1 MQDFTSILNIIF
13 IISGGALTFVIL
25 FIFAKRQITRFALR
39 SRRGP
44 HVPIGT
50 DAKKYLK
57 REIERRIEAVP
68 RIMYE
73 PRLLSTEPSHYIL
86 EPQQPYHYRFRAV
99 DDVKT
104 LEEEIARQDAG
115 LRRHPRESLRA
126 FLLSSLAAPLDGR
139 GQKLVHQ
146 FCDTYE
152 YARHHP
158 GEFGEDEYTAYSRLL
173 LKLLDAARLLKSV
186 GTCPAPLPRDSPVRR
201 GRALLDAARLRPA
214 LPPLPA
220 LPRSN
225 KLPAAL
231 HKHYT
236 ALENTPV
243 DMKLEEEVIRVP
255 VRSPTESQVKAPAD
269 ETAV

>member
-1 MQDFTSILNIIF
+1 MQTFTSILNIIF
-13 IISGGALTFVIL
+13 IISGGVLTFVIL

-50 DAKKYLK
+50 DAKKCLK
-57 REIERRIEAVP
+57 KEIERRIEAIP
-68 RIMYE
+68 RIMHE
-73 PRLLSTEPSHYIL
+73 PRLLSLDSSHYIL
-86 EPQQPYHYRFRAV
+86 EPQQPYHYRFKAV
-99 DDVKT
+99 DAVKT
-104 LEEEIARQDAG
+104 LEDEIAHQEPG

-152 YARHHP
+152 FARHHP
-158 GEFGEDEYTAYSRLL
+158 GEFSEDEYQAYSRLL

-186 GTCPAPLPRDSPVRR
+186 GGCRGGSPRTSPRR
-201 GRALLDAARLRPA
+201 PRLLDAARLRPSA
-214 LPPLPA
+214 M
-220 LPRSN
+220 R
-225 KLPAAL
+225 
-231 HKHYT
+231 HYT
-236 ALENTPV
+236 ALENMPV
-243 DMKLEEEVIRVP
+243 ESKLEEEIIRVP
-255 VRSPTESQVKAPAD
+255 PRGEPKPPAD

>member
-1 MQDFTSILNIIF
+1 MDQDFTSILNIIF
-13 IISGGALTFVIL
+13 IISGGVLTFVIL

-50 DAKKYLK
+50 DAKKCLK

-68 RIMYE
+68 RIMHE

-104 LEEEIARQDAG
+104 LEEEIAHQDPN

-126 FLLSSLAAPLDGR
+126 FLLSSLAVPLDGR

-146 FCDTYE
+146 FCDAYE
-152 YARHHP
+152 SARHHP
-158 GEFGEDEYTAYSRLL
+158 AEFGEDEYRAYSRLL
-173 LKLLDAARLLKSV
+173 MKLLDAARLLKSV
-186 GTCPAPLPRDSPVRR
+186 SCVSSVRSSPQRRPAR
-201 GRALLDAARLRPA
+201 LLDPARLRTAHRP
-214 LPPLPA
+214 
-220 LPRSN
+220 N
-225 KLPAAL
+225 N
-231 HKHYT
+231 HYT
-236 ALENTPV
+236 ALENMPV
-243 DMKLEEEVIRVP
+243 EAKLQDEVLRVP
-255 VRSPTESQVKAPAD
+255 VKTPTEPPTKPPAD
-269 ETAV
+269 ETAL

>member
-1 MQDFTSILNIIF
+1 MQDFTNILNIIF
-13 IISGGALTFVIL
+13 IISGGVLTFVIL

-50 DAKKYLK
+50 DAKKCLK
-57 REIERRIEAVP
+57 KELERRIEAVP
-68 RIMYE
+68 RIMHE

-104 LEEEIARQDAG
+104 LEEEIARQDPG

-152 YARHHP
+152 FARHHP

-186 GTCPAPLPRDSPVRR
+186 GTCVVVSGRGSPVRR
-201 GRALLDAARLRPA
+201 ARLLDAARLRPSA
-214 LPPLPA
+214 LAA
-220 LPRSN
+220 LPRHN

-236 ALENTPV
+236 ALENMPI
-243 DMKLEEEVIRVP
+243 DSKLEEEVIRVP
-255 VRSPTESQVKAPAD
+255 VKSPTEPLVKAPAD

>member
-13 IISGGALTFVIL
+13 IISGGVLTFVIL

-44 HVPIGT
+44 HVPIGA
-50 DAKKYLK
+50 DAKKCLK

-73 PRLLSTEPSHYIL
+73 PRLLSSEPSHYIL
-86 EPQQPYHYRFRAV
+86 EPQQPYHYRFKAV

-104 LEEEIARQDAG
+104 LEDEIACQDPG

-152 YARHHP
+152 FARHHP
-158 GEFGEDEYTAYSRLL
+158 GEFGEDEYQAYSRLL
-173 LKLLDAARLLKSV
+173 MKLLDAARLLKSV
-186 GTCPAPLPRDSPVRR
+186 CRGVGVSVCGSPQRR
-201 GRALLDAARLRPA
+201 VARLLDAARLRPTA
-214 LPPLPA
+214 P
-220 LPRSN
+220 N
-225 KLPAAL
+225 N
-231 HKHYT
+231 HYT
-236 ALENTPV
+236 ALQNMPA
-243 DMKLEEEVIRVP
+243 DSKLEEEVIRVTTKMA
-255 VRSPTESQVKAPAD
+255 TETSRD

>member
-13 IISGGALTFVIL
+13 IISGGACTFVIL

-50 DAKKYLK
+50 DAKKCLK
-57 REIERRIEAVP
+57 KEIERRIEAVP
-68 RIMYE
+68 RITHE
-73 PRLLSTEPSHYIL
+73 PRLLSVEPSHYIL

-99 DDVKT
+99 DDVNT
-104 LEEEIARQDAG
+104 LEAEIARQDPG
-115 LRRHPRESLRA
+115 LKRHPRESLRA
-126 FLLSSLAAPLDGR
+126 FLLSSLAAPLDGH

-158 GEFGEDEYTAYSRLL
+158 GDFGEEEYQAYSRLL
-173 LKLLDAARLLKSV
+173 LKLLDAARLIAGG
-186 GTCPAPLPRDSPVRR
+186 GTRNSPRAAPPRPRRPADP
-201 GRALLDAARLRPA
+201 ARLRP
-214 LPPLPA
+214 PLPA
-220 LPRSN
+220 TN
-225 KLPAAL
+225 KLTT
-231 HKHYT
+231 KRYT
-236 ALENTPV
+236 ALENLPA
-243 DMKLEEEVIRVP
+243 DSKLEDEIISVP
-255 VRSPTESQVKAPAD
+255 VTRVDTVRD

>member
-1 MQDFTSILNIIF
+1 MQDFTSLNIIF
-13 IISGGALTFVIL
+13 IISGGVLTFVIL

-44 HVPIGT
+44 HIPIGT
-50 DAKKYLK
+50 DAKKCLK
-57 REIERRIEAVP
+57 KELERRIEAVP
-68 RIMYE
+68 RIMHE

-104 LEEEIARQDAG
+104 LEEEIARQDPG

-152 YARHHP
+152 FARHHP

-173 LKLLDAARLLKSV
+173 LKLLDACRYGQAAQLRECSV
-186 GTCPAPLPRDSPVRR
+186 TIP
-201 GRALLDAARLRPA
+201 
-214 LPPLPA
+214 
-220 LPRSN
+220 
-225 KLPAAL
+225 
-231 HKHYT
+231 
-236 ALENTPV
+236 
-243 DMKLEEEVIRVP
+243 
-255 VRSPTESQVKAPAD
+255 Q
-269 ETAV
+269 

>member
-1 MQDFTSILNIIF
+1 MHDFTSQNIIF
-13 IISGGALTFVIL
+13 IIAAGVLTFVIL

-44 HVPIGT
+44 HVPIGA
-50 DAKKYLK
+50 DAKKCLK
-57 REIERRIEAVP
+57 KEIERRIEAVP
-68 RIMYE
+68 LIMHE

-104 LEEEIARQDAG
+104 LDEISRQDPA

-158 GEFGEDEYTAYSRLL
+158 GEFGED
-173 LKLLDAARLLKSV
+173 DARLLSRV
-186 GTCPAPLPRDSPVRR
+186 GMCRGSSPRPQATRRPAAR
-201 GRALLDAARLRPA
+201 LLDAARLRPD
-214 LPPLPA
+214 
-220 LPRSN
+220 N
-225 KLPAAL
+225 KI
-231 HKHYT
+231 
-236 ALENTPV
+236 E
-243 DMKLEEEVIRVP
+243 DEVIRVP
-255 VRSPTESQVKAPAD
+255 VKSPIEVKPPPAD

>member
-1 MQDFTSILNIIF
+1 MQDLTSINIIF
-13 IISGGALTFVIL
+13 IISGGVLTFVIL

-50 DAKKYLK
+50 DAKKCLK

-68 RIMYE
+68 RIMHE

-104 LEEEIARQDAG
+104 LEEEIARQDPG

-152 YARHHP
+152 FARHHP

-186 GTCPAPLPRDSPVRR
+186 GTCVVSTACGSPVRR

-214 LPPLPA
+214 ALAA
-220 LPRSN
+220 LPRHN
-225 KLPAAL
+225 KLPTAL

-236 ALENTPV
+236 ALENMPIDTKIE
-243 DMKLEEEVIRVP
+243 DEVIRVP
-255 VRSPTESQVKAPAD
+255 VRSPTETLVKAPAD

>member
-1 MQDFTSILNIIF
+1 MHDFTSILNIIF
-13 IISGGALTFVIL
+13 IISGGVLTFVIL

-44 HVPIGT
+44 HAPIGS
-50 DAKKYLK
+50 DSKKCLK
-57 REIERRIEAVP
+57 KEIERRIEAVP

-73 PRLLSTEPSHYIL
+73 PRLISMEPSHYIL
-86 EPQQPYHYRFRAV
+86 EPQQPYHYRFKAV

-104 LEEEIARQDAG
+104 LEDEIARQDPC
-115 LRRHPRESLRA
+115 LKRHPRESLRA

-158 GEFGEDEYTAYSRLL
+158 GEFGDDEYRAYGRLL

-186 GTCPAPLPRDSPVRR
+186 GVVRGSPRVSPQR
-201 GRALLDAARLRPA
+201 ARLLTPRRPA
-214 LPPLPA
+214 
-220 LPRSN
+220 R
-225 KLPAAL
+225 PAANT
-231 HKHYT
+231 HYT
-236 ALENTPV
+236 ALENLPADT
-243 DMKLEEEVIRVP
+243 KLEEEVIRVP
-255 VRSPTESQVKAPAD
+255 VKSLAPAD

>member
-13 IISGGALTFVIL
+13 IISGGVLTFVIL
-25 FIFAKRQITRFALR
+25 FIFAKRQITRFAVR

-50 DAKKYLK
+50 DAKKCLK
-57 REIERRIEAVP
+57 KEIERRIEAVP

-86 EPQQPYHYRFRAV
+86 EPQQPYHYRFKAV

-104 LEEEIARQDAG
+104 LEEEIACQDPG

-152 YARHHP
+152 FARHHP
-158 GEFGEDEYTAYSRLL
+158 GEFGEDEYQAYSRLL
-173 LKLLDAARLLKSV
+173 LKLLDAGRLLKSV
-186 GTCPAPLPRDSPVRR
+186 GGCGRVTPRTLAPPPPPAAPVRR
-201 GRALLDAARLRPA
+201 RPA
-214 LPPLPA
+214 ALAALPA
-220 LPRSN
+220 

-231 HKHYT
+231 HNHYT
-236 ALENTPV
+236 ALENMPAES
-243 DMKLEEEVIRVP
+243 KSEEEVIRVP
-255 VRSPTESQVKAPAD
+255 VRAVRD

>member
-13 IISGGALTFVIL
+13 IISGGVLTFVIL

-44 HVPIGT
+44 HIPIGAA
-50 DAKKYLK
+50 AKKCLK

-68 RIMYE
+68 RITHE
-73 PRLLSTEPSHYIL
+73 PRLLCAEPSHYIL

-104 LEEEIARQDAG
+104 LEDEIARQDPV
-115 LRRHPRESLRA
+115 LKRHSRESLRA

-146 FCDTYE
+146 FCDAYE
-152 YARHHP
+152 SARHHP
-158 GEFGEDEYTAYSRLL
+158 AEFGEDEYRSYSRLL

-186 GTCPAPLPRDSPVRR
+186 SCVGGARASPQRRPARLLEPARPRPAP
-201 GRALLDAARLRPA
+201 RPA
-214 LPPLPA
+214 
-220 LPRSN
+220 N
-225 KLPAAL
+225 
-231 HKHYT
+231 HYT
-236 ALENTPV
+236 ALENMPV
-243 DMKLEEEVIRVP
+243 EAKLEEEVLRVP
-255 VRSPTESQVKAPAD
+255 VRSPTEPLVKAPAD
-269 ETAV
+269 ETAL

>member
-1 MQDFTSILNIIF
+1 MHGRDFTSILNIIF
-13 IISGGALTFVIL
+13 IISGGVLTFVIL
-25 FIFAKRQITRFALR
+25 FIFAKRQIYRFALR

-50 DAKKYLK
+50 DAKKCLK
-57 REIERRIEAVP
+57 KEIERRIEAVP
-68 RIMYE
+68 RIMHE
-73 PRLLSTEPSHYIL
+73 PRLLSAEPSHYIL

-104 LEEEIARQDAG
+104 LEDEIAHQDPG

-158 GEFGEDEYTAYSRLL
+158 GEFGEDEYQAYSRLL

-186 GTCPAPLPRDSPVRR
+186 GACSRSSPRSSPARR
-201 GRALLDAARLRPA
+201 PARL
-214 LPPLPA
+214 LPA
-220 LPRSN
+220 ALAAIPGT
-225 KLPAAL
+225 KLPSAL

-236 ALENTPV
+236 ALENMPIES
-243 DMKLEEEVIRVP
+243 KLEDEVIRVP
-255 VRSPTESQVKAPAD
+255 IKSPGSPAPPAD
-269 ETAV
+269 ETPV

>member
-1 MQDFTSILNIIF
+1 MQDFTSILKIIF
-13 IISGGALTFVIL
+13 IISGGVLTFVIL

-44 HVPIGT
+44 HVPIGA
-50 DAKKYLK
+50 DAKKTLK
-57 REIERRIEAVP
+57 KEIERRIEAVP
-68 RIMYE
+68 RIMHE

-104 LEEEIARQDAG
+104 LEEEIARQDPG

-158 GEFGEDEYTAYSRLL
+158 GEYGDDEYQAYSRLL

-186 GTCPAPLPRDSPVRR
+186 GTCRVETPRGSPQRRPAR
-201 GRALLDAARLRPA
+201 LLDAARLRPA
-214 LPPLPA
+214 A
-220 LPRSN
+220 LAAN

-236 ALENTPV
+236 ALENMPADGKV
-243 DMKLEEEVIRVP
+243 EEEVIRVP
-255 VRSPTESQVKAPAD
+255 IKSPPEAAKAGAKPPAD

>member
-1 MQDFTSILNIIF
+1 MHDFTSILNIIF
-13 IISGGALTFVIL
+13 IISGGVLTCVIL

-44 HVPIGT
+44 HVSIGT
-50 DAKKYLK
+50 DAKKCLK
-57 REIERRIEAVP
+57 KEIERRIEAVP
-68 RIMYE
+68 RIMHE
-73 PRLLSTEPSHYIL
+73 PRLLSAEPSHYIL

-104 LEEEIARQDAG
+104 LEEEIARQDPG
-115 LRRHPRESLRA
+115 LKRHPRESLRA

-152 YARHHP
+152 FARHHP
-158 GEFGEDEYTAYSRLL
+158 GEFGEDEYQAYSRLL
-173 LKLLDAARLLKSV
+173 MKLLDAARLLRCAGRSPR
-186 GTCPAPLPRDSPVRR
+186 GSPRRRPPPAR
-201 GRALLDAARLRPA
+201 LLDAARLRPG
-214 LPPLPA
+214 LPA
-220 LPRSN
+220 LPGAA

-231 HKHYT
+231 HHYT
-236 ALENTPV
+236 ALENMPV
-243 DMKLEEEVIRVP
+243 ETKLEEEVIRVP
-255 VRSPTESQVKAPAD
+255 VKSPTEPLVKPPAD

>member
-1 MQDFTSILNIIF
+1 MQDFTSLNIIF
-13 IISGGALTFVIL
+13 IISGGVLTFVIL

-44 HVPIGT
+44 HIPIGT
-50 DAKKYLK
+50 DAKKCLK
-57 REIERRIEAVP
+57 KELERRIEAVP
-68 RIMYE
+68 RIMHE

-104 LEEEIARQDAG
+104 LEEEIARQDPG

-152 YARHHP
+152 FARHHP

-173 LKLLDAARLLKSV
+173 LKLLDAARLLGRV
-186 GTCPAPLPRDSPVRR
+186 GGCVGGGGRASPVRR
-201 GRALLDAARLRPA
+201 GRLLDAARLRP
-214 LPPLPA
+214 
-220 LPRSN
+220 LPRHN
-225 KLPAAL
+225 NLPAAL

-236 ALENTPV
+236 ALENMPI
-243 DMKLEEEVIRVP
+243 DSKLEDEIIRIP
-255 VRSPTESQVKAPAD
+255 VKSPTEPLVKAPAD

>member
-1 MQDFTSILNIIF
+1 MQDYIKIIF
-13 IISGGALTFVIL
+13 IISGGVLTFVIL
-25 FIFAKRQITRFALR
+25 FIFAKRQIYRFALR

-50 DAKKYLK
+50 DAKKCLK
-57 REIERRIEAVP
+57 KEIERRIEAVP
-68 RIMYE
+68 RITHE
-73 PRLLSTEPSHYIL
+73 PRLLSAEPSHYIL

-104 LEEEIARQDAG
+104 LEDEIAHQDPG

-158 GEFGEDEYTAYSRLL
+158 GEFGDDEYQAYSRLL

-186 GTCPAPLPRDSPVRR
+186 GACRSPRASPLRRPAR
-201 GRALLDAARLRPA
+201 LLDAARLRPGA
-214 LPPLPA
+214 LPA
-220 LPRSN
+220 A
-225 KLPAAL
+225 KLPAL

-236 ALENTPV
+236 ALENMPIES
-243 DMKLEEEVIRVP
+243 KLEDEVIRVA
-255 VRSPTESQVKAPAD
+255 VKSPGPAAPAPAPAD
-269 ETAV
+269 ETPV

>member
-1 MQDFTSILNIIF
+1 MGIGQDFTSLNIIF
-13 IISGGALTFVIL
+13 IISGGVLTFVIL

-44 HVPIGT
+44 HVPIGA
-50 DAKKYLK
+50 DAKKCLK
-57 REIERRIEAVP
+57 KEIERRIEAVP
-68 RIMYE
+68 RIMHE
-73 PRLLSTEPSHYIL
+73 PRLLSAEPSHYIL

-99 DDVKT
+99 DDIKT
-104 LEEEIARQDAG
+104 LEEEIARQEPG

-152 YARHHP
+152 FARHHP
-158 GEFGEDEYTAYSRLL
+158 GEFGEDEYNEYSRLL

-186 GTCPAPLPRDSPVRR
+186 GGV
-201 GRALLDAARLRPA
+201 GRAPTPASSPQRRARPRPA
-214 LPPLPA
+214 A
-220 LPRSN
+220 LAAH
-225 KLPAAL
+225 KLPTAL

-236 ALENTPV
+236 TLENMPTEP
-243 DMKLEEEVIRVP
+243 KLEQEVIRVP
-255 VRSPTESQVKAPAD
+255 VKSPSSPAGRAPAAD

>member
-1 MQDFTSILNIIF
+1 MQAFTSIRNIIF
-13 IISGGALTFVIL
+13 IISGGVLTFVIL

-44 HVPIGT
+44 HVPIGA
-50 DAKKYLK
+50 DAKKSLK
-57 REIERRIEAVP
+57 KEIERRIEAVP
-68 RIMYE
+68 RIVTE
-73 PRLLSTEPSHYIL
+73 PRLLSAEPSHYIL

-104 LEEEIARQDAG
+104 LEEEIARQDPG
-115 LRRHPRESLRA
+115 LRRRPRESLRS

-152 YARHHP
+152 CARHHP
-158 GEFGEDEYTAYSRLL
+158 AEFGDDEYRAYSRLL

-186 GTCPAPLPRDSPVRR
+186 GACRGGSPRDSPQRR
-201 GRALLDAARLRPA
+201 PARLLRPA
-214 LPPLPA
+214 ALSA
-220 LPRSN
+220 LPGAN
-225 KLPAAL
+225 KLPVL
-231 HKHYT
+231 HNQYT
-236 ALENTPV
+236 ALENMPV
-243 DMKLEEEVIRVP
+243 ESKMEDEIIRVP
-255 VRSPTESQVKAPAD
+255 VRSPTEPAVKAPAD

>member
-1 MQDFTSILNIIF
+1 MF
-13 IISGGALTFVIL
+13 SGGVLTFVIL

-50 DAKKYLK
+50 DAKKCLK
-57 REIERRIEAVP
+57 KELERRIEAVP
-68 RIMYE
+68 RIMHE

-104 LEEEIARQDAG
+104 LEEEIARQDPG

-152 YARHHP
+152 FARHHP

-173 LKLLDAARLLKSV
+173 LKLLDACKYRRHTAPQLRDCSV
-186 GTCPAPLPRDSPVRR
+186 T
-201 GRALLDAARLRPA
+201 
-214 LPPLPA
+214 
-220 LPRSN
+220 
-225 KLPAAL
+225 
-231 HKHYT
+231 
-236 ALENTPV
+236 
-243 DMKLEEEVIRVP
+243 VP
-255 VRSPTESQVKAPAD
+255 QQ
-269 ETAV
+269 

>member
-1 MQDFTSILNIIF
+1 MTSQGRSDFTSLHIIF
-13 IISGGALTFVIL
+13 IISGGVLTVIIL

-50 DAKKYLK
+50 DAKKCLK
-57 REIERRIEAVP
+57 KEIERRIEAVP
-68 RIMYE
+68 RIMHE
-73 PRLLSTEPSHYIL
+73 PRLISSEPSHYIL
-86 EPQQPYHYRFRAV
+86 EPQQPYHYRFKAV

-104 LEEEIARQDAG
+104 LEEEIARQDPC
-115 LRRHPRESLRA
+115 LRRHPRESLRG

-152 YARHHP
+152 FARHHP
-158 GEFGEDEYTAYSRLL
+158 GEFGDDEYRAYSRLL

-186 GTCPAPLPRDSPVRR
+186 GTGACRSSPRASPVRR
-201 GRALLDAARLRPA
+201 ARLLEPRRA
-214 LPPLPA
+214 PPRQLT
-220 LPRSN
+220 N
-225 KLPAAL
+225 Q
-231 HKHYT
+231 YT
-236 ALENTPV
+236 ALENLPADT
-243 DMKLEEEVIRVP
+243 KIEEDLVRVP
-255 VRSPTESQVKAPAD
+255 VRSLAPAPAPAPAPAD